1 MNEYAPWFAIAVAA
15 ASLIYTIVTSRSKKH
30 GEDIAAIKRSIGVVE
45 SQVME
50 VKQSADQRVDKVE
63 DRVTRVEAE
72 MEHLPD
78 KDVTHR
84 LEIALTKMNGEMA
97 AMKESIKPI
106 SAMAARI
113 QEAIIE
119 KVSS

>member
-1 MNEYAPWFAIAVAA
+1 MNEYAVWAGPIIAL
-15 ASLIYTIVTSRSKKH
+15 ASIIYTIVVNRSKKH
-30 GEDIAAIKRSIGVVE
+30 EEKFGSISRSIGTIE
-45 SQVME
+45 TQV
-50 VKQSADQRVDKVE
+50 ATLDRDITGRVDRVE
-63 DRVTRVEAE
+63 DRVTRVESE

-119 KVSS
+119 KVSN

>member
-1 MNEYAPWFAIAVAA
+1 MNEYVVWAGPIIALAGFAFT
-15 ASLIYTIVTSRSKKH
+15 IYVFRSKRH
-30 GEDIAAIKRSIGVVE
+30 DEQFVAISRSIGTIE
-45 SQVME
+45 TQV
-50 VKQSADQRVDKVE
+50 ANLDRDTAGRVDRLE
-63 DRVTRVEAE
+63 DRVTRVESE
-72 MEHLPD
+72 IEHLPD

-84 LEIALTKMNGEMA
+84 LEIALTQMNGEMA

-119 KVSS
+119 KVST